1 MEIKKS
7 EQQLYSNKQVGNA
20 RAKDSYE
27 QMKAHLLTDLKEQKE
42 KLKTD

>member
-20 RAKDSYE
+20 RAKDS
-27 QMKAHLLTDLKEQKE
+27 
-42 KLKTD
+42 